1 MIASYARNFIFIK
14 PRKAAGTSLEIVLSA
29 ACSGRDV
36 CTPISPADEPLRASH
51 GGRARNYRGWLGRR
65 RFYNHMPA
73 AEIAT
78 LLPQLWRTAFRFT
91 VERHPYE
98 KVLSLAWFRAGS
110 GGGSGS
116 EIAAQIES
124 EIARR
129 DYLNHPLYTIGGRV
143 AVDEVWEFDRL
154 SLHVRSAAER
164 LGLDPDAGLPRAKSE
179 FRKDKRPAV
188 EVLTSGQ
195 RRRIRDDAAFE
206 FELMGY
212 EA

>member
-1 MIASYARNFIFIK
+1 MIASFSRNFIFIK

-51 GGRARNYRGWLGRR
+51 GGRARNHRDWLGRR

-73 AEIAT
+73 AEVERR
-78 LLPQLWRTAFRFT
+78 LPELWRSAFRFT

-98 KVLSLAWFRAGS
+98 KVLSLAWFRAGPN
-110 GGGSGS
+110 GGSGKD
-116 EIAAQIES
+116 IAARIES

-129 DYLNHPLYTIGGRV
+129 DYLNHPLYTIGGRI
-143 AVDEVWEFDRL
+143 AVDEVWEYDRL
-154 SLHVRSAAER
+154 ADHVRSAGER
-164 LGLDPDAGLPRAKSE
+164 LGLAPDISLPRAKSG
-179 FRKDKRPAV
+179 FRKDPRPAA
-188 EVLTSGQ
+188 EVLTQGQ

-212 EA
+212 EP

>member
-1 MIASYARNFIFIK
+1 MIASFSQGFIFIK

-29 ACSGRDV
+29 VCSGRDI
-36 CTPISPADEPLRASH
+36 CSPISAADEPLRALH
-51 GGRARNYRGWLGRR
+51 GGRARNHRDWFGRR

-73 AEIAT
+73 AEVER
-78 LLPQLWRTAFRFT
+78 LLPELWRTAFRFT

-116 EIAAQIES
+116 DVAAQIES

-143 AVDEVWEFDRL
+143 AVDAVWEFDRL
-154 SLHVRSAAER
+154 PHHVCSAAER
-164 LGLDPDAGLPRAKSE
+164 LGLDPDIVLPRAKSG
-179 FRKDKRPAV
+179 FRKDRRPAV
-188 EVLTSGQ
+188 EVLTSAQ
-195 RRRIRDDAAFE
+195 RRRIRDDSAFE

-212 EA
+212 EP

>member
-1 MIASYARNFIFIK
+1 MIASFSRNFIFIK
-14 PRKAAGTSLEIVLSA
+14 PRKAGGTSLEIVLSA
-29 ACSGRDV
+29 ACSGRDI
-36 CTPISPADEPLRASH
+36 CTPVSPADEPLRAEH
-51 GGRARNYRGWLGRR
+51 GGRARNHRNWIGRR

-73 AEIAT
+73 GEVERR
-78 LLPQLWRTAFRFT
+78 LPELWRSAFRFT

-98 KVLSLAWFRAGS
+98 KVVSLAWFRAGS
-110 GGGSGS
+110 GVGRAND
-116 EIAAQIES
+116 IAAQIES

-143 AVDEVWEFDRL
+143 AVDEIWAFERL
-154 SLHVRSAAER
+154 SDHVRSAAER
-164 LGLDPDAGLPRAKSE
+164 LGLDPDAALPRAKSQ

-188 EVLTSGQ
+188 EILTPAQ

-212 EA
+212 EP

>member
-1 MIASYARNFIFIK
+1 MIASFSRNFIFIK
-14 PRKAAGTSLEIVLSA
+14 PRKAGGTSLEIVLSA

-36 CTPISPADEPLRASH
+36 CTPISPADEPLRAEH
-51 GGRARNYRGWLGRR
+51 GGRARNHRDWLGRR
-65 RFYNHMPA
+65 KFYNHMPC
-73 AEIAT
+73 AEVER

-98 KVLSLAWFRAGS
+98 KVVSLAWFRAGS
-110 GGGSGS
+110 DGGSGS
-116 EIAAQIES
+116 RIAAQIES
-124 EIARR
+124 EIARG

-154 SLHVRSAAER
+154 SNHVRVAAQR
-164 LGLDPDAGLPRAKSE
+164 LGLDPEAALPRAKSG

-188 EVLTSGQ
+188 EVLTSAQ

>member
-1 MIASYARNFIFIK
+1 MIASFSRNFIFIK
-14 PRKAAGTSLEIVLSA
+14 PRKAAGTSLEIALSA
-29 ACSGRDV
+29 ACSGRDI
-36 CTPISPADEPLRASH
+36 CTPVSPADEPLRAVH
-51 GGRARNYRGWLGRR
+51 GGRPRNHRDWLGRR

-73 AEIAT
+73 SEIER
-78 LLPQLWRTAFRFT
+78 LLPELWRTALRFT

-98 KVLSLAWFRAGS
+98 KVVSLAWFRLGS
-110 GGGSGS
+110 SGDS
-116 EIAAQIES
+116 GNGVAAQIDT

-154 SLHVRSAAER
+154 SDHVRSRAER
-164 LGLDPDAGLPRAKSE
+164 LGLEPNLVLPRAKSG
-179 FRKDKRPAV
+179 FRKDRRPAV
-188 EVLTSGQ
+188 EVLTPAQ

-212 EA
+212 AP